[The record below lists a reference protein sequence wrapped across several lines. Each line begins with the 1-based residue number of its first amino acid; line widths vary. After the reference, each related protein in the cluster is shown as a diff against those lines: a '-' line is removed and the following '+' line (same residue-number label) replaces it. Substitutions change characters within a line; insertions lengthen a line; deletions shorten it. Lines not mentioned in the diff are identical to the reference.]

1 MILRKVSEDGVKSS
15 RSFLFVFTDGDLA
28 QISSYSDVQLPY
40 LVMFAALELDFL
52 VTARTA

>member
-28 QISSYSDVQLPY
+28 QISSYLDFQLPY